1 MTISQATFNVTR
13 DYPHRIENVYQAFAD
28 EGTKRRW
35 ATARNAPEN
44 ESFKLDFRI
53 DGREFSAFRLPDAPH
68 LPPEVRGQRITNEAV
83 YHDIVERERIVYSYR
98 MTIGGAC
105 MSVSL
110 VTIEFLATTSGTK
123 LTFTEQG
130 SYFDNAD
137 GPAMREGGWNDLLDG
152 LGKVLAVS

>member
-1 MTISQATFNVTR
+1 MTVSHATFTVTR
-13 DYPHRIENVYQAFAD
+13 DYRHRIENVFHAFAD
-28 EGTKRRW
+28 EATKRSW
-35 ATARNAPEN
+35 AAARHSPETDA
-44 ESFKLDFRI
+44 FKLDFRV
-53 DGREFSAFRLPDAPH
+53 DGREFSAFHLPDAPH

-83 YHDIVERERIVYSYR
+83 YHDIVEGERIVYSYR

-110 VTIEFLATTSGTK
+110 ATVEFNTTSTGTQ

-137 GPAMREGGWNDLLDG
+137 GAAMRQQGWNELLDG
-152 LGKVLAVS
+152 LGKALSTA